1 MRYTAG
7 QQHHLQHAMLLA
19 LLGSFLLHGMLLV
32 SLHSSS
38 EQKIS
43 AENGSGPLHIEMI
56 KSPAQPALASSAN
69 QSTDPEEMLPDVLFQ
84 DLPPPA
90 AGIREKQDGIKP
102 EPETHKQ
109 IQKRVVAATPPPHPQ
124 PQSVDRPQPKR
135 PIKPQPKVV
144 KDQSPEAV
152 QPAVSK
158 LPEIASNTVPSTSES
173 AVAAIEPTST
183 TPDRLPEDREA
194 IKTETR
200 QQVKR
205 WLEQQ
210 INKRFSYPKLAQRR
224 NLEGTVLIF
233 LVVETDGRIEGL
245 AISDSSG
252 HGVLDRNALTTLQKI
267 KQVRLDTP
275 LLLSQAM
282 ELTLP
287 VIYQLH
293 KG

>member
-1 MRYTAG
+1 MIHTAG

-19 LLGSFLLHGMLLV
+19 LLGSFLLHGILLV
-32 SLHSSS
+32 SLHSSPG
-38 EQKIS
+38 QKIS

-56 KSPAQPALASSAN
+56 KSPAEPALASNAN
-69 QSTDPEEMLPDVLFQ
+69 QPTDPEEMLPDVLFQ

-102 EPETHKQ
+102 EPESHKQ
-109 IQKRVVAATPPPHPQ
+109 IQKRVVAKPPPIPTRQ
-124 PQSVDRPQPKR
+124 TVQRPL
-135 PIKPQPKVV
+135 PKVV

-152 QPAVSK
+152 QPALSK
-158 LPEIASNTVPSTSES
+158 LPEIASNTAPSTSES

-183 TPDRLPEDREA
+183 TPDRHTEDREA
-194 IKTETR
+194 IKAETR

-252 HGVLDRNALTTLQKI
+252 HGVLDRNALATLQKI

>member
-1 MRYTAG
+1 MIHTAG

-19 LLGSFLLHGMLLV
+19 LLGSFLLHGILLV
-32 SLHSSS
+32 SLHSSP

-43 AENGSGPLHIEMI
+43 AGNGSGPLHIEMI
-56 KSPAQPALASSAN
+56 KSPAQPALASSAD
-69 QSTDPEEMLPDVLFQ
+69 QPADSEEMLPDVLFQ

-102 EPETHKQ
+102 VPETHKQ
-109 IQKRVVAATPPPHPQ
+109 IQKRVVAATPLPHPQ
-124 PQSVDRPQPKR
+124 PQSVDHPQPKR
-135 PIKPQPKVV
+135 PLKPQPKVV

-152 QPAVSK
+152 QPVVSK
-158 LPEIASNTVPSTSES
+158 LPEIALNTAPSTTES

-183 TPDRLPEDREA
+183 TLDRHAEEREA
-194 IKTETR
+194 TTAETR

-252 HGVLDRNALTTLQKI
+252 HGVLDRNALATLQKI

>member
-1 MRYTAG
+1 MRYTVG

-19 LLGSFLLHGMLLV
+19 LLGSFLLHGILLV
-32 SLHSSS
+32 SLHSSP

-109 IQKRVVAATPPPHPQ
+109 IQKRVFSATPLPHPQ
-124 PQSVDRPQPKR
+124 QQSADRPQPKR
-135 PIKPQPKVV
+135 PVIPQPEVV
-144 KDQSPEAV
+144 KERSPEAV

-158 LPEIASNTVPSTSES
+158 LPEIASNTAPSTSES
-173 AVAAIEPTST
+173 AVAAVELKPT
-183 TPDRLPEDREA
+183 TPDRLTEDRET

-252 HGVLDRNALTTLQKI
+252 HGVLDRNALATLQKI

>member
-1 MRYTAG
+1 
-7 QQHHLQHAMLLA
+7 
-19 LLGSFLLHGMLLV
+19 
-32 SLHSSS
+32 
-38 EQKIS
+38 
-43 AENGSGPLHIEMI
+43 MI
-56 KSPAQPALASSAN
+56 KSPAEPALASNAN
-69 QSTDPEEMLPDVLFQ
+69 QPTDPEEMLPDVRFQ

-102 EPETHKQ
+102 EPESHKQ
-109 IQKRVVAATPPPHPQ
+109 IQKRVVAKPPPI
-124 PQSVDRPQPKR
+124 PKR
-135 PIKPQPKVV
+135 QTVQRPQPKVV
-144 KDQSPEAV
+144 KERPPEAV

-158 LPEIASNTVPSTSES
+158 LPEIASNTAPSTSES

-183 TPDRLPEDREA
+183 TPDRHTEDRDA
-194 IKTETR
+194 IQAETR
-200 QQVKR
+200 QQVKH

-252 HGVLDRNALTTLQKI
+252 HGVLDRNALATLQKI